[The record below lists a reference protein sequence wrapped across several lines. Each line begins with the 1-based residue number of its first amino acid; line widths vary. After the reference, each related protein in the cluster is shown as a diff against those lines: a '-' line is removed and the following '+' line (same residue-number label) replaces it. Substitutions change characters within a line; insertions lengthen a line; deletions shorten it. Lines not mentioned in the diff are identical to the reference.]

1 MIQILSLVFL
11 FFLLT
16 PGILWSYPKKT
27 NKYLIALLHA
37 VLFAFI
43 WHCVPGFNIKEGMEK
58 GMKKADKEAED
69 DDEAE
74 AEDKPAPTPAPVP
87 AKKGPAPNSLE
98 FMLDSDLYDDHAV
111 TDKIKTM
118 EGPPEIAGNAQTF
131 RPVTSYLLFT
141 NQKNNTSKLDNL
153 TKIDILDPKM
163 SRIKEFI
170 AFHKKYPDML

>member
-1 MIQILSLVFL
+1 MIQIISLVFL

-58 GMKKADKEAED
+58 AVKEGEEED
-69 DDEAE
+69 E
-74 AEDKPAPTPAPVP
+74 AEDKDKPAPVPEPAQVP

-111 TDKIKTM
+111 IEKIKTM

-141 NQKNNTSKLDNL
+141 NQNNNTTKLDNL

-163 SRIKEFI
+163 NRIKEFI
-170 AFHKKYPDML
+170 ALRKKYPDML

>member
-58 GMKKADKEAED
+58 ADKEGEEEDKD
-69 DDEAE
+69 DD
-74 AEDKPAPTPAPVP
+74 KPEPAQVPVP

-111 TDKIKTM
+111 IEKIKTM

-163 SRIKEFI
+163 TRIKEFI
-170 AFHKKYPDML
+170 ALRKKYPDML